1 MATKNVGMC
10 VSECVTGVA
19 DKRLDRLYKVFW
31 HRTQVFWHK
40 ILSNFLFTEK
50 TALNGFPMAAIL
62 NI

>member
-1 MATKNVGMC
+1 MLVC
-10 VSECVTGVA
+10 VSECVTAVA
-19 DKRLDRLYKVFW
+19 DERLDRLD
-31 HRTQVFWHK
+31 TGFWHK